1 MEIGVQRDCPPYPKS
16 ARVRVCSQGASL
28 RARRPWTTNHR
39 LPITGGRSPEIS
51 GTTKSRAWAEAWGAA
66 LEMAPTWVLAS
77 AAAWPLPML
86 LQWGWLL
93 AWRSPSE

>member
-1 MEIGVQRDCPPYPKS
+1 MEIGVQRTRLPKS

-28 RARRPWTTNHR
+28 RARRPRTTNHR
-39 LPITGGRSPEIS
+39 LPITGDRSPEIS
-51 GTTKSRAWAEAWGAA
+51 GTAKSRAWAEAWGAA
-66 LEMAPTWVLAS
+66 LAMAPTWVLAS
-77 AAAWPLPML
+77 VAAWLLPML